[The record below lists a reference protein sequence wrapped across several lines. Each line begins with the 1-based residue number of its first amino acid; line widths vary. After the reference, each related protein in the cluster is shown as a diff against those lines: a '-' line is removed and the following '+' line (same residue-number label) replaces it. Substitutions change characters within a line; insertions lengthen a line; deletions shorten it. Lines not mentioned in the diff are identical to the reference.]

1 MFNVSEKLTLLIK
14 SEPHQYQNTVR
25 HYDAIT
31 MTPHPTSHYLHHCR
45 IFDRTVSSLK
55 TKEFL

>member
-1 MFNVSEKLTLLIK
+1 MFNVSKKLTLLIK
-14 SEPHQYQNTVR
+14 SEPHQYQNTLR

-55 TKEFL
+55 TK